1 MEHYWGTIP
10 HWFNYEHVFR
20 NIVAWGK
27 DGYKFLEIGVWRG
40 ASSAYMGVEI
50 INSGKKITFDAVDSF
65 APSKELNEEALLGVE
80 EMAIKNLKPL
90 TDVGVVNLIKGY
102 SLDVVKNYEDESLD
116 FVFIDGSH
124 DYDDVKDD
132 ILAWL
137 PKVKKTGIIGGHDY
151 GKKDDNAC
159 GVQQAVDEIFG
170 KENITVHEST
180 SWIFSYD
187 KNFVI

>member
-1 MEHYWGTIP
+1 MNT
-10 HWFNYEHVFR
+10 
-20 NIVAWGK
+20 
-27 DGYKFLEIGVWRG
+27 FLEIGVWRG

-50 INSGKKITFDAVDSF
+50 INSGKKITFDAIDSF
-65 APSKELNEEALLGVE
+65 APSKELNEEALVGVE

-151 GKKDDNAC
+151 GKTDEHGLGVKD
-159 GVQQAVDEIFG
+159 AVDEIFG
-170 KENITVHEST
+170 KENIIVHEST